1 MDDRRISMGKAYPT
15 QIGLHKLRLFWGQ
28 SLALI
33 GAQALVVL
41 WRSYFDL
48 TVSKTISG
56 GTLNR
61 TGTMLVPIP
70 VVTNR

>member
-1 MDDRRISMGKAYPT
+1 MLGGNASSDCRFASGASTTDPIDV
-15 QIGLHKLRLFWGQ
+15 LELFH
-28 SLALI
+28 SLTRP
-33 GAQALVVL
+33 GV
-41 WRSYFDL
+41 YCDF

-56 GTLNR
+56 VTPKR